1 MGYLNTQLEKKA
13 FFSIPATIGGIVSYK
28 KQKEGDSTD
37 KLISAIGQGLATGA
51 GSIVG
56 GGLSALPLAEEG
68 SLTKALK
75 RVKNKKLATA
85 LEALTLLGG
94 YAGGGVLGHK
104 TLDWLGYND

>member
-1 MGYLNTQLEKKA
+1 MGYLSKKLEKKA
-13 FFSIPATIGGIVSYK
+13 FFTIPATIGGIVSYK

-37 KLISAIGQGLATGA
+37 KLISALGQGFATGA

-68 SLTKALK
+68 ALTKALK
-75 RVKNKKLATA
+75 RIKNKKLADA
-85 LEALTLLGG
+85 LSTLAILGG
-94 YAGGGVLGHK
+94 YTGGGVLGHK